1 MKVTPIDIR
10 NQKFGKALRGYDQ
23 GEVDAFLEV
32 VSSSLEELITENVAL
47 KKRLSSAESTLAGYR
62 DLEGNLKR
70 ALVTAQKSA
79 DEIRENAYKEAQL
92 LMKETQMKAEK
103 EEREAHEALSGLK
116 KQITDLENLK
126 RQYTARLRSLAETNL
141 KILESMEKEDES
153 YKEEL
158 QWAGARDQSE
168 PSSDEETEI

>member
-1 MKVTPIDIR
+1 LKVTPIDVR

-23 GEVDAFLEV
+23 GEVDAFLDV
-32 VSSSLEELITENVAL
+32 VSSSLEELITENAAL

-70 ALVTAQKSA
+70 ALVSAQKSA

-92 LMKETQMKAEK
+92 LMRETQMKAEK
-103 EEREAHEALSGLK
+103 GEREAHESLSGLK

-126 RQYTARLRSLAETNL
+126 RQYMARLRSLAETNL
-141 KILESMEKEDES
+141 RILESMEKEDES

>member
-1 MKVTPIDIR
+1 MKVTPIDVR

-32 VSSSLEELITENVAL
+32 VSSSLEELITENAAL

-92 LMKETQMKAEK
+92 LMRETQMKAEK

-141 KILESMEKEDES
+141 EILESMDKEDES

-158 QWAGARDQSE
+158 QWAGAQDQSE
-168 PSSDEETEI
+168 PGSDKETEI